1 MQHGEVAHQISF
13 CNLSFLIRS
22 SAVVPPRH
30 HRCYRV
36 GLPQRAHH
44 AGHHHL
50 SPTLQTHTG
59 SDAFQV
65 HAGTQ
70 CAVRRVCL
78 NLSAPR
84 QHLDDAQQLENM
96 LSYDEQVRA
105 TSAPAAALLDRCRS
119 ARPLPLC
126 STAAA
131 VAHVRASPDR
141 HGAGLER
148 QAAASDRTSSCYCA
162 LRTKSPRS
170 ASEVA
175 RNGPSRHIHTGARA
189 RWRPAQVLGSSAQTS
204 LTTCGRPTR
213 ADH

>member
-1 MQHGEVAHQISF
+1 MLGIIIYLRHFKPIQAAMRSRCTQAPSVQYAVCAST
-13 CNLSFLIRS
+13 FLRPDSTWTTRS
-22 SAVVPPRH
+22 SWRTCCPTMS
-30 HRCYRV
+30 RC
-36 GLPQRAHH
+36 
-44 AGHHHL
+44 
-50 SPTLQTHTG
+50 
-59 SDAFQV
+59 
-65 HAGTQ
+65 
-70 CAVRRVCL
+70 
-78 NLSAPR
+78 
-84 QHLDDAQQLENM
+84 
-96 LSYDEQVRA
+96 
-105 TSAPAAALLDRCRS
+105 
-119 ARPLPLC
+119 ARPVPRLPLC

-204 LTTCGRPTR
+204 RTTCGRPTR